1 MTSIGFATLE
11 IIPSLQGVSEAI
23 NKQIEGKVVSVT
35 VEPKVD
41 TKAAQKAGKQ
51 AGEAVTKEVTSAVR
65 KGDIGKTVGDEIASS
80 AKKSSGKEAAK
91 AIVDGIADGVKKEMP
106 RGRVGE
112 AIVDGIAEGVKQGID
127 GVGIGGQVVTTI
139 GTGIKSGNLGG
150 TIKDAIVPA
159 IKGIGDELRSG
170 AATWAGGIADS
181 LRSGDIQGATKDI
194 GDTVQNTTDLIAD
207 IGTTFGLQLEGV
219 REFGT
224 NAATTLSDVGSDIES
239 VITTATGINDTFNVA
254 GDLLEK
260 VLPGKAG
267 TGAAKI
273 ADALGKIAV
282 PAWLTYLTADAGN
295 KIANDIAGTDYSV
308 LETLQQGATAPIRIS
323 GQIFGTPV
331 PDWADPYVTNRLP
344 EIFGDQA
351 PTGDAQRQR
360 RGYGSG
366 GYTGSMPVDKI
377 AGVVHGGEFVMNAS
391 ATAGIENAMPGLLDY
406 LNNKGTLPGYEGGG
420 KVQLGNISGPGIT
433 TGEQQSMWDA
443 VRGNFPSAILS
454 SATRKVMTEGHPDF
468 HNAGRAIDISGPG
481 MGSIASW
488 IASNY
493 PDSLELIHSPFSR
506 NIKNGKDVGD
516 GTSFYGAGLMA
527 AHRDHV
533 HWALGRA
540 AKPSAGTG
548 SQAQSNAPM
557 SGDSAATS
565 APTAA
570 ADSGMSS
577 GGGSSVFTLSS
588 SISGLA
594 GSFGDQLKGINPVIS
609 PDGKTRSLDKVGSA
623 VGQFATGQVA
633 SGLSAFGIGDS
644 PGWLKGISS
653 LVSGIKIGGAAS
665 PVAGGGGGGGAASM
679 VPSIAPLAS
688 AAASTVGGFLGAGGQ
703 QPIQQT
709 NFNFQTT
716 DLEPAYLVSQRIE
729 KERAAA
735 NLARIS

>member
-11 IIPSLQGVSEAI
+11 IVPSLKGVSEAI

-91 AIVDGIADGVKKEMP
+91 AIVDGIASGVKQEMP
-106 RGRVGE
+106 RGGVGE
-112 AIVDGIAEGVKQGID
+112 AIVDGIADGVKQGID

-150 TIKDAIVPA
+150 TIRDAIVPA

-194 GDTVQNTTDLIAD
+194 GDTVRNTTSLISE
-207 IGTTFGLQLEGV
+207 IGSTFGLQLDGV
-219 REFGT
+219 RVFGDE
-224 NAATTLSDVGSDIES
+224 AATTLSDVGTDIES

-323 GQIFGTPV
+323 GEIFGTSV
-331 PDWADPYVTNRLP
+331 PDWANPYVTNRLP
-344 EIFGDQA
+344 TIFGDQS
-351 PTGDAQRQR
+351 PTGETQRQR

-366 GYTGSMPVDKI
+366 GYTGSMPLDKI
-377 AGVVHGGEFVMNAS
+377 AGVVHGGEYVIKAAS
-391 ATAGIENAMPGLLDY
+391 TAGIENAMPGLLDY
-406 LNNKGTLPGYEGGG
+406 LNNKGALPGYEGGG

-433 TGEQQSMWDA
+433 TSEQQSMWDA
-443 VRGNFPSAILS
+443 VRGKFPGAILS

-493 PDSLELIHSPFSR
+493 PDSLELIHSPFGR

-516 GTSFYGAGLMA
+516 GNSFYGSGLMA

-533 HWALGRA
+533 HWALG
-540 AKPSAGTG
+540 KSARQSPIA
-548 SQAQSNAPM
+548 SQALAGMPM
-557 SGDSAATS
+557 SGDTAATS
-565 APTAA
+565 AAPASMAA
-570 ADSGMSS
+570 SPETS

-588 SISGLA
+588 SLSGLA
-594 GSFGDQLKGINPVIS
+594 GSFGDQIGALKPVVT

-644 PGWLKGISS
+644 PGWLKGIST
-653 LVSGIKIGGAAS
+653 LVSGIKIGGSSS
-665 PVAGGGGGGGAASM
+665 PIGGMGGGGGAASSL

-688 AAASTVGGFLGAGGQ
+688 AAASTVGGFIGGGQ

-709 NFNFQTT
+709 NFNIQTT
-716 DLEPAYLVSQRIE
+716 DVEPAYLVSQRVE